1 MSSLPSGWDVDPPA
15 AKEKAPRA
23 PELTMVQVRDHIF
36 RLKVGDRAIFAYP
49 VSQRRF
55 SQIVRR
61 SRETWPELSERQFE
75 LTREGT
81 YVRRVK

>member
-1 MSSLPSGWDVDPPA
+1 MKSLPRNWDVDPPA
-15 AKEKAPRA
+15 AKESAPRV
-23 PELTMVQVRDHIF
+23 PELTMEQVRSHIF
-36 RLKVGDRAIFAYP
+36 CLKVGDRAIFAYP

-61 SRETWPELSERQFE
+61 AKEAWPGLSNRQFE

-81 YVRRVK
+81 YVRRTK

>member
-1 MSSLPSGWDVDPPA
+1 MISLPRGWAVDPPA
-15 AKEKAPRA
+15 AKESAPRA
-23 PELTMVQVRDHIF
+23 PELTKVQVRDHIF
-36 RLKVGDRAIFAYP
+36 CLKVNDRAIFAYP

-61 SRETWPELSERQFE
+61 AKETWPELSERQFE

-81 YVRRVK
+81 YVRRTK

>member
-1 MSSLPSGWDVDPPA
+1 MISLPRGWAVDPPA
-15 AKEKAPRA
+15 AKEREPRV

-36 RLKVGDRAIFAYP
+36 CLKVHDRAIFAYP

-61 SRETWPELSERQFE
+61 AKETWPELSERQFE

-81 YVRRVK
+81 YVRRTK

>member
-1 MSSLPSGWDVDPPA
+1 MGLPNRWDVDPPA
-15 AKEKAPRA
+15 AKKSA
-23 PELTMVQVRDHIF
+23 PELTAEEVRDHIF
-36 RLKVGDRAIFAYP
+36 GLKVGDRVIFAYP

-61 SRETWPELSERQFE
+61 AKETWPELSERQFE

-81 YVRRVK
+81 YVRRTK

>member
-1 MSSLPSGWDVDPPA
+1 MKSLPRGWDVDPPA
-15 AKEKAPRA
+15 VKKSALRV
-23 PELTMVQVRDHIF
+23 PELTMEQVRSHIF
-36 RLKVGDRAIFAYP
+36 CLKVGDRAIFAYP

-61 SRETWPELSERQFE
+61 ARETWPELSARQFE

-81 YVRRVK
+81 YVRRTK

>member
-1 MSSLPSGWDVDPPA
+1 MKRLPSGWVVDPPA
-15 AKEKAPRA
+15 IKESAPRL
-23 PELTMVQVRDHIF
+23 PELTKVQVRDHIF
-36 RLKVGDRAIFAYP
+36 CLKVGDRAIFAYP

-61 SRETWPELSERQFE
+61 AKETWPQLSERQFE

-81 YVRRVK
+81 YVRRNK

>member
-1 MSSLPSGWDVDPPA
+1 MGSLPSGWDVDPPA
-15 AKEKAPRA
+15 AKEIAPRT
-23 PELTMVQVRDHIF
+23 PELTTVQVRDHIF
-36 RLKVGDRAIFAYP
+36 RLKMGDRAIFAYP

-61 SRETWPELSERQFE
+61 AKETWPELSERQFE

-81 YVRRVK
+81 YVRRIK